1 MQVGN
6 ITIRQLFQQ
15 DRRHVV
21 PLYQR
26 PYVWQEETQ
35 WVPLW
40 EDIRSVAERLGSQ
53 SASRAHFIGA
63 IVLEYVPQH
72 AGALEIRL
80 VIDGQQRLTTIQ
92 LLLEAFYDYCG
103 AIGAEQYHRAIERLV
118 RNDDPMNP
126 DPVERFKVWPTNV
139 DRLPFQR
146 VMDARSPLELKAMYD
161 RPLSVKRLGHSILD
175 AYLYFYES
183 IAAWAEEIPE
193 SRDQRLN
200 FLIQAIRDHVAL
212 VVIDVGREDDAQVIF
227 ETLNA
232 RGTPLLPSD
241 LVKNHLF
248 HYAEQNGENL
258 DWLYKEYWQPF
269 EEGKHFWREEIGRGH
284 AKRARI
290 DLFLQNYLCLKTRD
304 EVPVGHLY
312 AIFRETSLKPETGN
326 ARAQLTE
333 LRRYAAIFESIEKYS
348 EQTPLGR
355 FFARLAALELG
366 TTYPFLMELFAMHG
380 QRANEVGQVLTML
393 ESFLVRRL
401 VCQLNTR
408 SYGRFFIDLIETLDG
423 PLESLPSRVRD
434 ALLRT
439 TAETGRWPDDEEF
452 LAAWLNAPLY
462 KTMLRSRLRMVLEAL
477 DSELATAFGERYLLQ
492 EKLTVEHL
500 LPQQW
505 KTHWPL
511 PSEASADTVATRD
524 RLLHTLGNLT
534 LLSKKLNPA
543 LSNAAWPVKNAGIYD
558 YGRLYINRQLVNQ
571 WPDQWDE
578 STILARGNEL
588 FKLAASLWPKNSP
601 APA

>member
-26 PYVWQEETQ
+26 PYVWQVELQ
-35 WVPLW
+35 WMPLW
-40 EDIRSVAERLGSQ
+40 EDIRSVAERLEAHG
-53 SASRAHFIGA
+53 ASRAHFIGA

-72 AGALEIRL
+72 AGTLEIRL

-103 AIGAEQYHRAIERLV
+103 TIGADQYHRAIERLV

-126 DPVERFKVWPTNV
+126 NPIERFKVWPTNV

-146 VMDARSPLELKAMYD
+146 VMDARSPVELKNLCD
-161 RPLSVKRLGHSILD
+161 RPLNVKRLDHPILD

-183 IAAWAEEIPE
+183 ISAWAEEISE
-193 SRDQRLN
+193 KRDQRLN
-200 FLIQAIRDHVAL
+200 FLIQAVRDHVAL

-248 HYAEQNGENL
+248 HFAEQNGENL
-258 DWLYKEYWQPF
+258 DLLYKEYWQPF
-269 EEGKHFWREEIGRGH
+269 EESKNFWREEIGRGH

-290 DLFLQNYLCLKTRD
+290 DLFLQNYLSLKIRD

-312 AIFRETSLKPETGN
+312 AIFRETSLHAEAGN
-326 ARAQLTE
+326 ARSQLVE
-333 LRRYAAIFESIEKYS
+333 LRRYAAIFESIERIP
-348 EQTPLGR
+348 EQTPLGK

-366 TTYPFLMELFAMHG
+366 TTYPFLMELFAQHG
-380 QRANEVGQVLTML
+380 QRADEVIKVLEML

-408 SYGRFFIDLIETLDG
+408 SYGRFFIDLIDTLDG
-423 PLESLPSRVRD
+423 PLETLPIRVRV

-439 TAETGRWPDDEEF
+439 SAETGRWPDDQEF

-462 KTMLRSRLRMVLEAL
+462 RTMLRSRLRMVLEAL
-477 DSELATAFGERYLLQ
+477 DYELATAFGEKYQLQ

-505 KTHWPL
+505 QAHWPL
-511 PSEASADTVATRD
+511 PTEATAETVATRD

-534 LLSKKLNPA
+534 LLSKKLNPS
-543 LSNAAWPVKNAGIYD
+543 LSNGAWPEKNASIRE
-558 YGRLYINRQLVNQ
+558 YGRLHINRQLGSQ

-578 STILARGNEL
+578 GTILERGNGL
-588 FKLAASLWPKNSP
+588 FKLAVSIWPKNSI
-601 APA
+601 ATT